1 MKTALVL
8 GGTRFFGKRLVELL
22 LEEGMDVTIAT
33 RGITS
38 DSFGDRVGR
47 LVVDR
52 ENYSSLLKATAG
64 YEWDVIYDNIC
75 YSPQDAWNACKVFSG
90 KVKRYINTSS
100 MSVYEQAPY
109 EHTEAELDPHT
120 YPIKM
125 GCRTDFDYGTGKALA
140 EAIFAQH
147 ATFPV
152 CSVRFSFVVGEDDY
166 TRRLEFHID
175 RIKEGIAIGI
185 PSIDAKINFIS
196 SDEAAALLCWL
207 KDRSITGPL
216 NACATGEISL
226 AEIISLMEQEVGKIA
241 MIEQHTA
248 ESDQSPYGV
257 EQSFFISNSK
267 GNEAGFSFTQLNSW
281 FPDLISQLARTRVTL

>member
-22 LEEGMDVTIAT
+22 LEEGLDVTIAT

-38 DSFGDRVGR
+38 DTFGDRVNR
-47 LVVDR
+47 RIIER
-52 ENYSSLLKATAG
+52 ESYESLLQG
-64 YEWDVIYDNIC
+64 VEGSSWDVVYDNIC
-75 YSPQDAWNACKVFSG
+75 YSPQDAWNACEVFAG

-100 MSVYEQAPY
+100 MSVYGQAAHV
-109 EHTEAELDPHT
+109 HTEPELDPIT

-125 GCRTDFDYGTGKALA
+125 GGRTDFDYGTGKILA
-140 EAIFAQH
+140 EAVFAQH

-152 CSVRFSFVVGEDDY
+152 CSVRFSFVVGDDDY

-175 RIKEGIAIGI
+175 RIKEGAPIGI

-207 KDRSITGPL
+207 KDQSLTGPI

-226 AEIISLMEQEVGKIA
+226 AELIAMIEQEVGKTAI
-241 MIEQHTA
+241 IESHT
-248 ESDQSPYGV
+248 SDINKSPYGV
-257 EQSFFISNSK
+257 EQSFFISNAK
-267 GNEAGFSFTQLNSW
+267 AAEAGFPFTPLKSW
-281 FPDLISQLARTRVTL
+281 FPALISQLVHIS